1 MKFAR
6 VTFAAAIIAA
16 VLLPST
22 ASAAGDF
29 PLRGWWPLNDGKGQT
44 VRDWSGQGNTG
55 YLGSTPAADSN
66 DPSWIKGIFFGSA
79 LNFGGDDFVTIPD
92 DSTLKPQRLTV
103 SLWFRASGSP
113 GTFKYLLAKGAQNC
127 TAASYSL
134 QTRWHGGLEFVLWNG
149 SQQFFSGI
157 APQTVYD
164 GRWHNAAGT
173 WDGTQA
179 KLFIDGKLQP
189 GGTVSNEVI
198 DYNGPTGGGT
208 IGGYHGSCDLLFT
221 GDIDEVHIWS
231 QALPIGEI
239 WDRWGLLLGYPTR
252 AQ

>member
-1 MKFAR
+1 MKAAR
-6 VTFAAAIIAA
+6 VTFAAAVVAA
-16 VLLPST
+16 FLLPST
-22 ASAAGDF
+22 ASAAVDF
-29 PLRGWWPLNDGKGQT
+29 PLKGWWPLNDGKGQT
-44 VRDWSGQGNTG
+44 VRDWSGNGNNG
-55 YLGSTPAADSN
+55 YLGSTTGVDSN

-79 LNFGGDDFVTIPD
+79 LSFSGDDFVTIPND
-92 DSTLKPQRLTV
+92 NTLQPQRLTV

-113 GTFKYLLAKGAQNC
+113 GTFKYLLAKGADNC
-127 TAASYSL
+127 TASSYAL

-149 SQQFFSGI
+149 SAQFFSGI
-157 APQTVYD
+157 APQTIYD

-189 GGTVSNEVI
+189 GGTVSHETI
-198 DYNGPTGGGT
+198 DYSGPTGGPT
-208 IGGYHGSCDLLFT
+208 LGGYHGTCDLLFT
-221 GDIDEVHIWS
+221 GDIDEVHVWS

-239 WDRWGLLLGYPTR
+239 WDRWGALLGYPTR